1 MYVVV
6 FVWIGMAMVY
16 ILFELTHRLRNIKIL
31 ISEFH
36 LGFRPD
42 LSFPRHFIIYF
53 FSFFMRCIN
62 FAIYSYTIWGI
73 GSLNMRE
80 TQQWGMGCKVS
91 LTQ

>member
-6 FVWIGMAMVY
+6 FVGIGMAMVY
-16 ILFELTHRLRNIKIL
+16 ILFELIHRLRNIKIL

-42 LSFPRHFIIYF
+42 LSFPRHFIILFYF
-53 FSFFMRCIN
+53 ILFFMRCIT

-80 TQQWGMGCKVS
+80 GAWVVR
-91 LTQ
+91 LP